1 MIGSI
6 RLTTRSTLIH
16 PAIRRR
22 GDVVTT
28 CLWTSQR
35 SRKNVPNET
44 LNNVSLE
51 RRLDVSMVRL
61 HNVLL
66 ERRDYVL
73 KGRHNDVPLVRLHDV
88 SVVHIHDV
96 PLLPPYDVSWKS
108 QMKHLITL
116 MWYVST
122 TSRSYVSVTI
132 STFSSYFVMSSIW

>member
-1 MIGSI
+1 MIRSI

-35 SRKNVPNET
+35 RRKNVPNET

-51 RRLDVSMVRL
+51 RRLDVSMVHL

-88 SVVHIHDV
+88 SN
-96 PLLPPYDVSWKS
+96 KS
-108 QMKHLITL
+108 QMKHRMTSQWYVTKTSQ
-116 MWYVST
+116 WYVST
-122 TSRSYVSVTI
+122 MSHYYLPTTSPGSPK
-132 STFSSYFVMSSIW
+132 